1 MGYGIYARLS
11 TKGGVSMNWSFNGVY
26 MRVGFLVFAFLVFC
40 GMVVSEEG
48 EGDELD
54 IEFVG
59 IVEGVGDELTVS
71 VDEVMATA
79 SEDICDTVRVSGNV
93 TEVVIGDTVHVKGF
107 YNAVDCTVSVEAA
120 DHFVH
125 VIPKGAELEKLSQYI
140 EFTGEILRIYEMQ
153 GEEFA
158 DISMEEVQV
167 VTYQEKET
175 CSTVTV
181 KINPVV
187 GEVEEGLEPGDTIEF
202 AGSYDEKACRCSL
215 GWYDNFLRKEKK
227 LGITWVLIVGGFLV
241 YMVMRKIL

>member
-1 MGYGIYARLS
+1 
-11 TKGGVSMNWSFNGVY
+11 MNWNYKGVF
-26 MRVGFLVFAFLVFC
+26 MRVGFLVMVCVVFC
-40 GMVVSEEG
+40 GMVVSEEEEEKG
-48 EGDELD
+48 EKEEFD

-59 IVEGVGDELTVS
+59 TVNGVGDTLTVS

-79 SEDICDTVRVSGNV
+79 AEDICGTVKVSGNV
-93 TEVVIGDTVHVKGF
+93 TAVVIGDTVHVKGF
-107 YNAVDCTVSVEAA
+107 YNAVNCTVSVEAA
-120 DHFVH
+120 DHFVYI
-125 VIPKGAELEKLSQYI
+125 IPEGAELEKLPQYI

-158 DISMEEVQV
+158 DISVEETVV

-175 CSTVTV
+175 CRTVTV
-181 KINPVV
+181 KIRPVV

-202 AGSYDEKACRCSL
+202 AGSYDETACECSL

-227 LGITWVLIVGGFLV
+227 LGITWVLILGGFLV